1 MFVYGGSVGL
11 LLIFI
16 AQVVGIAVSGMNPSV
31 PVYAYVGMAAL
42 FLCAV
47 VVTRNKYVWLLLA
60 SSLSFVLSMGVF
72 SPPSTS
78 CADDVLAYTG
88 NRKVAVS
95 GWIAWSVAEYPD
107 REKILLKTDSLDN
120 GSHDGSRRGH
130 DCLIQLFSFRK
141 NNGAVHLLR
150 GDYVRMVTRLRMP
163 KNLNNPGSFDY
174 RDSLA
179 KNGIGLVA
187 YVNNREDITIVPAMA
202 EPGIL
207 RFIDGAR
214 LRIKDVIAKNTGDQ
228 TVSGIVTALVI
239 GDQGYISRDIR
250 RMFASTGIIHILV
263 VAGLHLA
270 IITHLFY
277 LLTKFLLSRWAY
289 LCVHTAIPKLALVI
303 SLVPMTAYIF
313 LSGAHPPV
321 VRSGIMIAVYGF
333 LFLINKTQTRW
344 TGILIAAIFILAVNP
359 AAVYSISFQLSFVA
373 VGSIIACMPVITTVV
388 SAVSRR
394 FEKHWAREIVRSLT
408 GMLLVSFFVTTGLF
422 GVIAFYFNTL
432 PLFGILLNLIIIPFF
447 CYLVLPLSLVS
458 SAAGFVLP
466 AVSHYL
472 FMIVS
477 LLVHGIV
484 SVVSHVAGLSIA
496 SIRVPTPNMFE
507 IFLYYGGMIVLL
519 NFKSLGPKTA
529 FSLLS
534 LIFLL
539 LTVDIGSFVA
549 KTRFNKELR
558 ITFIDVGQGDSALIE
573 FPYGKTMLI
582 DAGGSAYSS
591 YDTGEA
597 VVARYLWS
605 LKRTRIDYAVSSHPQ
620 EDHMAGLCFIIKNM
634 GVKKVYKNDCSPDTA
649 VYRAFM
655 EAVRASG
662 AAVSTI
668 TGTVETLSINGVGVT
683 LFSIPHEACDPSFR
697 KDINDDAV
705 LAKITYKDVRVLFTG
720 DIEKDAERTLAETY
734 RNTLKSDIM
743 KAAHHGSRTS
753 TSAVFLDAVQPGIV
767 VIPVGRDNR
776 FRMPSKTVLRR
787 LFRRN
792 INVLRTDR
800 CGAITITTDG
810 KQIKI
815 KRYIDI

>member
-1 MFVYGGSVGL
+1 MFVYSGSVGL

-16 AQVVGIAVSGMNPSV
+16 AQVAGIEVSGMNPSV
-31 PVYAYVGMAAL
+31 PVYAYGGMAAL

-47 VVTRNKYVWLLLA
+47 VVTKNKYVWLLLA
-60 SSLSFVLSMGVF
+60 SSLSFVLSMGAS

-78 CADDVLAYTG
+78 CADDVFAYTG

-95 GWIAWSVAEYPD
+95 GWIAGSVAEYPD
-107 REKILLKTDSLDN
+107 REKILLKTDRLDN

-130 DCLIQLFSFRK
+130 DCLIQLFAFRK
-141 NNGAVHLLR
+141 NNSAVHLLR

-359 AAVYSISFQLSFVA
+359 SAVYSISFQLSFVA

-394 FEKHWAREIVRSLT
+394 FEKHW
-408 GMLLVSFFVTTGLF
+408 GVS
-422 GVIAFYFNTL
+422 
-432 PLFGILLNLIIIPFF
+432 GIL
-447 CYLVLPLSLVS
+447 C
-458 SAAGFVLP
+458 
-466 AVSHYL
+466 
-472 FMIVS
+472 
-477 LLVHGIV
+477 
-484 SVVSHVAGLSIA
+484 
-496 SIRVPTPNMFE
+496 
-507 IFLYYGGMIVLL
+507 
-519 NFKSLGPKTA
+519 
-529 FSLLS
+529 
-534 LIFLL
+534 
-539 LTVDIGSFVA
+539 
-549 KTRFNKELR
+549 
-558 ITFIDVGQGDSALIE
+558 IE
-573 FPYGKTMLI
+573 RSK
-582 DAGGSAYSS
+582 
-591 YDTGEA
+591 
-597 VVARYLWS
+597 
-605 LKRTRIDYAVSSHPQ
+605 
-620 EDHMAGLCFIIKNM
+620 KN
-634 GVKKVYKNDCSPDTA
+634 
-649 VYRAFM
+649 
-655 EAVRASG
+655 
-662 AAVSTI
+662 
-668 TGTVETLSINGVGVT
+668 
-683 LFSIPHEACDPSFR
+683 
-697 KDINDDAV
+697 
-705 LAKITYKDVRVLFTG
+705 
-720 DIEKDAERTLAETY
+720 
-734 RNTLKSDIM
+734 
-743 KAAHHGSRTS
+743 
-753 TSAVFLDAVQPGIV
+753 
-767 VIPVGRDNR
+767 
-776 FRMPSKTVLRR
+776 
-787 LFRRN
+787 
-792 INVLRTDR
+792 
-800 CGAITITTDG
+800 
-810 KQIKI
+810 
-815 KRYIDI
+815 

>member
-1 MFVYGGSVGL
+1 MGL

-16 AQVVGIAVSGMNPSV
+16 AQVAGIAVSGMNPSV
-31 PVYAYVGMAAL
+31 PVYAYGGMAAL

-60 SSLSFVLSMGVF
+60 SSLSFVISMGA
-72 SPPSTS
+72 SPLSSTS
-78 CADDVLAYTG
+78 CVDDVLAYTG
-88 NRKVAVS
+88 NRKVAIS
-95 GWIAWSVAEYPD
+95 GWIAGSVEEYPD
-107 REKILLKTDSLDN
+107 REKILLKTDRLDN

-130 DCLIQLFSFRK
+130 GCLIQLFAFRK
-141 NNGAVHLLR
+141 NSGAAHLLR

-179 KNGIGLVA
+179 KKGIGLVA
-187 YVNNREDITIVPAMA
+187 YVNNRKDIAIDPAMA

-207 RFIDGAR
+207 RSIDGAR

-277 LLTKFLLSRWAY
+277 LLTKFLLSRSAY
-289 LCVHTAIPKLALVI
+289 LCGHTAIPKLALVMSMI
-303 SLVPMTAYIF
+303 PMTAYIF
-313 LSGAHPPV
+313 LSGANPPV

-344 TGILIAAIFILAVNP
+344 TGILVAAIFILAVNP

-373 VGSIIACMPVITTVV
+373 VGSIIACMPVITAIG

-394 FEKHWAREIVRSLT
+394 FGKHGVREIVRSLT
-408 GMLLVSFFVTTGLF
+408 GMLLISFFVTAGLF

-432 PLFGILLNLIIIPFF
+432 PLFGILLNLIVIPFF
-447 CYLVLPLSLVS
+447 CYLVLPLSLIA
-458 SAAGFVLP
+458 SATGLVLP
-466 AVSHYL
+466 WFSHYL
-472 FMIVS
+472 FMIIAALIHAIVEI
-477 LLVHGIV
+477 VRHG
-484 SVVSHVAGLSIA
+484 ANLPIA
-496 SIRVPTPNMFE
+496 SIRVPTPTVFE
-507 IFLYYGGMIVLL
+507 IFLYYGGMIILL
-519 NFKSLGPKTA
+519 NFKRMGPKTA
-529 FSLLS
+529 LSLLFF
-534 LIFLL
+534 IFLL
-539 LTVDIGSFVA
+539 LTVDIGSFVS

-597 VVARYLWS
+597 VVARYIWS

-634 GVKKVYKNDCSPDTA
+634 EVKRVYKSDCAPDTA

-655 EAVRASG
+655 EAVNESG

-668 TGTVETLSINGVGVT
+668 TGTVETLSVNGVGVT
-683 LFSIPHEACDPSFR
+683 LFSMPHEACDPSFR
-697 KDINDDAV
+697 KDINNDAV
-705 LAKITYKDVRVLFTG
+705 LTMITYKDVRVLFTG
-720 DIEKDAERTLAETY
+720 DIEKDAERSLAETY
-734 RNTLKSDIM
+734 RDALKSDIM

-767 VIPVGRDNR
+767 VIPVGRNNR
-776 FRMPSKTVLRR
+776 FRMPSKVVLRR
-787 LFRRN
+787 LFKRN
-792 INVLRTDR
+792 IKVLRTDR

-810 KQIKI
+810 KQIRI
-815 KRYIDI
+815 KNSVDI